1 MESRQRVL
9 VINPGS
15 TSTKIAVYEGY
26 TPLFMTKI
34 EHSLT
39 QIQSLSTVE
48 EQYDFRKKVVLKTLD
63 EEGINLSKLDA
74 VVGRGGLVR
83 PIPSG
88 TYAINELLLEDLK
101 DGYAGW
107 HASNYGGII
116 AYEIANQLNIP
127 SFIVDP
133 VVVDEMEEVA
143 TVSGLKGIARK
154 SIFHALNQKATARI
168 AAKAL
173 GKKYEDLK
181 LIVVHMG
188 GGITVGVHKEGRVID
203 VNDGLYGEGPF
214 SPERAGTLPTG
225 AVIDLCFSEGMTK
238 EKALKLMAGSGGLVS
253 YLGTQDG
260 HVIEQSIENG
270 NEEALFYYE
279 SMAYQ
284 IAKEV
289 GAASTVLSGEV
300 DGIILTG
307 GLAYSERLILSLTA
321 KLEWISDILVY
332 PGEDEMLALATG
344 AIRIING
351 DETAKHYPSGKM
363 LSELEISGGK

>member
-15 TSTKIAVYEGY
+15 TSTKVAIYESY
-26 TPLFMTKI
+26 TPLFTTKI

-39 QIQSLSTVE
+39 ELQSLLTVE
-48 EQYDFRKKVVLKTLD
+48 DQYDFRKQVVLKTLD
-63 EEGINLSKLDA
+63 EEGINLSKLNA

-88 TYAINELLLEDLK
+88 TYTINEMLLEDLK
-101 DGYAGW
+101 NGYSGW

-116 AYEIANQLNIP
+116 AYEIAYQLNIP

-133 VVVDEMEEVA
+133 VVVDEMDA
-143 TVSGLKGIARK
+143 IARVSGLQGIERK
-154 SIFHALNQKATARI
+154 SIFHALNQKATARL

-173 GKKYEDLK
+173 GRAYEK
-181 LIVVHMG
+181 LNLIIVHMG

-225 AVIDLCFSEGMTK
+225 AVIDLCFSEGMTR
-238 EKALKLMAGSGGLVS
+238 EKALSLMAGSGGLVS

-260 HVIEQSIENG
+260 HVIERKIEMG
-270 NEEALFYYE
+270 NEEAAFYYK

-289 GAASTVLSGEV
+289 GAASAVLCGQV
-300 DGIILTG
+300 DGIVLTG
-307 GLAYSERLILSLTA
+307 GLAYSQHLISLLTTR
-321 KLEWISDILVY
+321 LEWISDILVY
-332 PGEDEMLALATG
+332 PGEDEMLALAKG
-344 AIRIING
+344 AIRVING
-351 DETAKHYPSGKM
+351 KETPKHYPSGK
-363 LSELEISGGK
+363 LVGELEITGGK